1 MKKAIVA
8 KKLGMTQV
16 FSEKG
21 TMIPVTVLEA
31 GPCIVVQKKTIENDG
46 YAALQ
51 IGFGEVK
58 GKSLN
63 RPEKGH
69 FAKAGTEAKKVL
81 REVKL
86 ESAGE
91 FEVGNVIKA
100 DVFAAGDRVDVS
112 GVSKGK
118 GFQGSIKRHNQAR
131 GPMSHG
137 SKYHRG
143 IGSLGPGTT
152 PGKVRKGRPM
162 PGHMGCKKIT
172 IQNLEVVRADGEKN
186 LILIKGAV
194 PGVRGTI
201 LMIRD
206 SVKA

>member
-1 MKKAIVA
+1 MKKAIMA
-8 KKLGMTQV
+8 RKIGMTQV
-16 FSEKG
+16 FAENG
-21 TMIPVTVLEA
+21 EIVPVTVLEA
-31 GPCIVVQKKTIENDG
+31 GPCVVVQKKTDQNDG

-51 IGFGEVK
+51 VGFGEAK
-58 GKSLN
+58 EKSLN
-63 RPEKGH
+63 SPKKGH
-69 FAKAGTEAKKVL
+69 FTKAGTEAKKVL

-86 ESAGE
+86 ENTDE

-100 DVFAAGDRVDVS
+100 DVFAEGDRVDVC
-112 GVSKGK
+112 GTSKGK
-118 GFQGSIKRHNQAR
+118 GFQGSIKRHNQGR

-143 IGSLGPGTT
+143 VGALSAGST
-152 PGKVRKGRPM
+152 PAEVRKGRPM
-162 PGHMGCKKIT
+162 PGHMGAKKIT

-194 PGVRGTI
+194 PGIKGTI